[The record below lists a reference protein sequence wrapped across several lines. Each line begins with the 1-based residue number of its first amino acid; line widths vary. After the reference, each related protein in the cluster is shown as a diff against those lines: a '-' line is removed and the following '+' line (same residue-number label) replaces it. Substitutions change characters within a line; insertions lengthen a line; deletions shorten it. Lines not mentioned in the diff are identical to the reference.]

1 MPHSTT
7 IQRGCGRDQ
16 AATAITEADIVGESP
31 FVARRDCIPAALA
44 WLRGIFKVAVTDD
57 FAGIQTSSF
66 SNRNEYA
73 LCALISQKG
82 RLVVENASM
91 CDYSLHNAA
100 SRPARVGEE
109 LVTKSFAN
117 TYTRGFAAVNEP
129 AIAVCVLPGTELV
142 FEKDVEWHRVF
153 LLFRRKQPSGK
164 LVCFRKVNADN
175 PDTHH
180 DAVEF
185 PNGKVVLLT
194 RLREGQKAT
203 VLQLPAGPKVINR
216 KQSAGNAVK
225 AEPPVIDLVA
235 IQRNMPLGS

>member
-1 MPHSTT
+1 MP
-7 IQRGCGRDQ
+7 D
-16 AATAITEADIVGESP
+16 ADIVVDEP
-31 FVARRDCIPAALA
+31 FVARRDCISAALA
-44 WLRGIFKVAVTDD
+44 WLRGIFKVAVIDF
-57 FAGIQTSSF
+57 FAGIQSSSF
-66 SNRNEYA
+66 PDRNEYA

-82 RLVVENASM
+82 RFAAENASM
-91 CDYSLHNAA
+91 CDYSLHNVA
-100 SRPARVGEE
+100 SRPARVGDE

-117 TYTRGFAAVNEP
+117 TYTRGFAAVDEP
-129 AIAVCVLPGTELV
+129 GVAVCVLPGTELV
-142 FEKDVEWHRVF
+142 FEKDVEWHRIF

-203 VLQLPAGPKVINR
+203 VLQLPAGPQVVNR

-235 IQRNMPLGS
+235 TTRNMPLGS